1 MLALS
6 LQVVFV
12 AGGLI
17 YCWMLFHAFNKQR
30 RGGQLKPST
39 SVAKV
44 GAVGALANFLDT
56 LGVGSFAIKT
66 AFYKQFQMVDDRL
79 LPGTLNGQCVL
90 PTVAQALLFIGA
102 VDVDPTTLIGMM
114 TAAALGAG
122 IGAKWVSGLDRQLV
136 RLIMCIA
143 LLIVAALI
151 FAGLLGWFPVGGE
164 AMGLSGAKLAVALV
178 GNFVFG
184 ALMSVG
190 VGLYAPCMTL
200 VYLLGMNPI
209 AAFPIMMGSCA
220 VLSFFSA
227 GTFIRNGA
235 FDAKAVMAVAV
246 TGPMAVVLAA
256 TLVKSMDVEM
266 LKWLVAF
273 VVLYTSASMYRSWQQ
288 SRPSGVAQP
297 SH

>member
-1 MLALS
+1 MLAFA

-17 YCWMLFHAFNKQR
+17 YCWMLFHAFSKQR
-30 RGGQLKPST
+30 RDGQLVPST

-66 AFYKQFQMVDDRL
+66 AFYKQFKLVDDRL

-102 VDVDPTTLIGMM
+102 VDVDPVTLIGMM
-114 TAAALGAG
+114 AAAALGAC

-151 FAGLLGWFPVGGE
+151 FAGLLGWFPVGGD
-164 AMGLSGAKLAVALV
+164 AMGLGGTKLAIALA
-178 GNFVFG
+178 GNFIFG

-235 FDAKAVMAVAV
+235 FDAKAVLAVAIA
-246 TGPMAVVLAA
+246 GPVAVVLAA

-288 SRPSGVAQP
+288 SRPPAAAHASQ
-297 SH
+297 